1 VKISCPS
8 CSAKYSIADEKVQNR
23 LAKIRCRKCGTSIV
37 IDGNVSPAAVYA
49 GEVEGE
55 APHAGGGFQAAAPA
69 LSTTVFTVDFGEN
82 DQRQMSVQDLVLAY
96 NSGQVTGDT
105 YLWADGFADWTP
117 LSQTE
122 EVVAALNAAVGV
134 DETSAA
140 GASTAPSESPWADG
154 AAARAQA
161 TPAAAPVAARG
172 ADLFGGI
179 DRAGAEAEIATSA
192 SSGSS
197 AVGAGGGF
205 GGGGAGYGAAA
216 PAGTGA
222 RNESSVL
229 FSLSALT
236 AAAGTSRPNNLAP
249 VMPTQH
255 VTEDSGLIDLKALT
269 AAAEHRPAPAAPAAP
284 LGLGGGLPL
293 GGAPLGSPYAGGGYG
308 GGGYA
313 GLGSPS
319 LPPQRA
325 KSNTFLYVGIFAVVA
340 VLGSVL
346 IFRLTEDDA
355 APPPPPIPTS
365 TPIAAP
371 APLPPPMPTSAALP
385 TAEAK
390 APATGESDSEAAPTK
405 SGSATATKKKSSGSS
420 SSSSSSSGSST
431 SSSSSSSSGTAAPP
445 KKKSGGGG
453 GCGCAANDL
462 MCNMRCSS
470 K

>member
-37 IDGNVSPAAVYA
+37 IDGNVSPAAVFA
-49 GEVEGE
+49 GEVEGD
-55 APHAGGGFQAAAPA
+55 APRAGAPAGGFAQAASPA
-69 LSTTVFTVDFGEN
+69 SATVYTVDFGEN
-82 DQRQMSVQDLVLAY
+82 DQRQMSVPDLVAAY
-96 NSGQVTGDT
+96 NAGQVTGET

-117 LSQTE
+117 LAQIDE
-122 EVVAALNAAVGV
+122 IVAALNAATGV

-140 GASTAPSESPWADG
+140 GASTAPNESPWADS
-154 AAARAQA
+154 AANRAQA
-161 TPAAAPVAARG
+161 TPGPVAVAARG

-192 SSGSS
+192 SGSS
-197 AVGAGGGF
+197 TAGAGGGF
-205 GGGGAGYGAAA
+205 GPTAA
-216 PAGTGA
+216 AGTGA

-249 VMPTQH
+249 VVPTQH

-269 AAAEHRPAPAAPAAP
+269 AAAEHHRPLAAAPVAAAP

-293 GGAPLGSPYAGGGYG
+293 GGAPLGSPYGG
-308 GGGYA
+308 
-313 GLGSPS
+313 LSTPS

-325 KSNTFLYVGIFAVVA
+325 KSNTALYIGILAVAA
-340 VLGSVL
+340 VLGAVL
-346 IFRLTEDDA
+346 IFRLTEKEA
-355 APPPPPIPTS
+355 APPLPPVPTS
-365 TPIAAP
+365 APIAAP
-371 APLPPPMPTSAALP
+371 APLPPPMPTSATLP

-390 APATGESDSEAAPTK
+390 APTTGDAEGETSPAK
-405 SGSATATKKKSSGSS
+405 SGTTAKKTTKTTSSGSS
-420 SSSSSSSGSST
+420 STSST
-431 SSSSSSSSGTAAPP
+431 SSSSSSGTATPPP
-445 KKKSGGGG
+445 KKKSGGG

>member
-37 IDGNVSPAAVYA
+37 IDGNVSPAAVFA

-55 APHAGGGFQAAAPA
+55 PPRAPGAQPGGFAPPAAAA
-69 LSTTVFTVDFGEN
+69 SAGTVYTVDFGEN
-82 DQRQMSVQDLVLAY
+82 DQRQMGVADLVAAY
-96 NSGQVTGDT
+96 NAGQVTGET

-117 LSQTE
+117 LAQIDE
-122 EVVAALNAAVGV
+122 IVAALNAAATGV

-161 TPAAAPVAARG
+161 TPGPVAVAARG

-197 AVGAGGGF
+197 TIGSAGGGF
-205 GGGGAGYGAAA
+205 GAGA
-216 PAGTGA
+216 PATTGA

-249 VMPTQH
+249 VVPTQH

-269 AAAEHRPAPAAPAAP
+269 AAAEHHRPMAAAPVAAAP

-293 GGAPLGSPYAGGGYG
+293 GGAPLGSPYGG
-308 GGGYA
+308 
-313 GLGSPS
+313 LSSPS

-325 KSNTFLYVGIFAVVA
+325 KSNTVLYIGIFAVVA
-340 VLGSVL
+340 VLGAVL
-346 IFRLTEDDA
+346 IFRLTEKEA
-355 APPPPPIPTS
+355 APPLPPVP

-371 APLPPPMPTSAALP
+371 APLPPPLPTAATLP

-390 APATGESDSEAAPTK
+390 APPTGDAESETSPAK
-405 SGSATATKKKSSGSS
+405 SGSTTKKSTAKASSGASS
-420 SSSSSSSGSST
+420 SSST
-431 SSSSSSSSGTAAPP
+431 SSSSSSSSTAAPP
-445 KKKSGGGG
+445 AKKKSSGGG

>member
-1 VKISCPS
+1 MKISCPS

-37 IDGNVSPAAVYA
+37 IDGNVSPAAVFA
-49 GEVEGE
+49 GEPE
-55 APHAGGGFQAAAPA
+55 ADGARPAAGLAGAAQPAAAA
-69 LSTTVFTVDFGEN
+69 SSTVFTVDFGEN
-82 DQRQMSVQDLVLAY
+82 DQRQMTVSEVVAAY
-96 NSGQVTGDT
+96 NAGQVTGET

-117 LSQTE
+117 LAQIE
-122 EVVAALNAAVGV
+122 EVVAALNAAAGI

-140 GASTAPSESPWADG
+140 GASTAPSETPWADS
-154 AAARAQA
+154 AATRAQA

-179 DRAGAEAEIATSA
+179 DSAGVDEVATSA
-192 SSGSS
+192 STGSS
-197 AVGAGGGF
+197 GLGAPGAGF
-205 GGGGAGYGAAA
+205 GAAA
-216 PAGTGA
+216 PAAGTGA

-236 AAAGTSRPNNLAP
+236 AAAGNSRPNNLAP
-249 VMPTQH
+249 VVPTQH

-269 AAAEHRPAPAAPAAP
+269 AAAEHRPAPVAPVAPAP

-293 GGAPLGSPYAGGGYG
+293 GGAPLGAPYG
-308 GGGYA
+308 G
-313 GLGSPS
+313 LSTPS

-325 KSNTFLYVGIFAVVA
+325 KSNTALYIGIFAVVA

-346 IFRLTEDDA
+346 IFRLTEKEA
-355 APPPPPIPTS
+355 APPPPPVPSS

-371 APLPPPMPTSAALP
+371 APLPPPLPTAAPLP

-390 APATGESDSEAAPTK
+390 APATGDAESEAAPTK
-405 SGSATATKKKSSGSS
+405 TTTPAKSTSTAKKSTSSSSSGTSSS
-420 SSSSSSSGSST
+420 SSSSSSSGS
-431 SSSSSSSSGTAAPP
+431 TAAPA
-445 KKKSGGGG
+445 KKKASGG